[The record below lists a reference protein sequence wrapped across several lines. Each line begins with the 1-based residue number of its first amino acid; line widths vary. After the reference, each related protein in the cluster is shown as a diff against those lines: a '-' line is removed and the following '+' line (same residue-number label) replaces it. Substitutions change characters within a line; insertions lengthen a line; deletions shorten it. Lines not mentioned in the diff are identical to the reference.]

1 MYGGLRRLVE
11 DETKDVYRTSRK
23 YEIYDNEKDGLKG
36 LITVEGGKYTTS
48 RGLAENL
55 LKMVT
60 AKTGTKYKKSVTAG
74 KYLAGCEIPDI
85 DTFVASAKSANSDF
99 SASTVDFLSR
109 IYGTEFNQVM
119 DIARSNVKYATP
131 LDADGEMLAQ
141 VLYSLKNEMAC
152 TLTDILIR
160 RTGVGTLGNPGPK
173 VIEAIAEIAARE
185 LNWNTARLDREL
197 EKADAASPF
206 KFQRSWSRGFGR
218 AIMVVNLRT
227 KDPRFESYVQV
238 RWASTDSRLTDSQR
252 RPRCQPSLP
261 ERSPSP
267 DNSKKDKRRMQREPY

>member
-1 MYGGLRRLVE
+1 VYGGLRRLVE

-197 EKADAASPF
+197 EKAVMALSIP
-206 KFQRSWSRGFGR
+206 
-218 AIMVVNLRT
+218 
-227 KDPRFESYVQV
+227 
-238 RWASTDSRLTDSQR
+238 
-252 RPRCQPSLP
+252 
-261 ERSPSP
+261 
-267 DNSKKDKRRMQREPY
+267 